1 MPMGEEQFSLT
12 EFLLDDSLPEKGTE
26 DHLKK
31 WLEYK
36 AGKGKDPDGTCEAF
50 CFYASLW
57 GVKIKSHKLVN
68 TKPSPVE
75 VQGDWMCSV
84 WTTLSRGLKL
94 VDSEALRE
102 SGITLSRYGLPTV
115 NSCIK
120 NGKLLE
126 NFDSFTIFKDQ
137 RVFDFIYNA
146 YTRANL
152 IIVPKGLNAARGNGP
167 TYDYWD
173 EALELL
179 LQPTSDTTEDWS
191 IRKHAESFQLLLE
204 HFGISREDEV
214 SKVEPSKAP
223 LFFQDWIA
231 GDGITEGW
239 QVKKLLPN
247 KDLTNYKDWKEEDWW
262 KLVKEMT
269 SRIVQRRETMQ
280 KYLAR

>member
-115 NSCIK
+115 NR
-120 NGKLLE
+120 
-126 NFDSFTIFKDQ
+126 T
-137 RVFDFIYNA
+137 
-146 YTRANL
+146 ANCWKTL
-152 IIVPKGLNAARGNGP
+152 
-167 TYDYWD
+167 T
-173 EALELL
+173 AL
-179 LQPTSDTTEDWS
+179 QFSKISVCSTSSTTP
-191 IRKHAESFQLLLE
+191 ILGQ
-204 HFGISREDEV
+204 
-214 SKVEPSKAP
+214 
-223 LFFQDWIA
+223 
-231 GDGITEGW
+231 T
-239 QVKKLLPN
+239 
-247 KDLTNYKDWKEEDWW
+247 
-262 KLVKEMT
+262 
-269 SRIVQRRETMQ
+269 
-280 KYLAR
+280 